1 MEFDGTGS
9 VPYVQTVEYED
20 WLRWWQH
27 RGAAE
32 LERILLRHW
41 APLVVADEPAQRDVS
56 KRWAVRIGLRLRHGV
71 SGEELAGLLVSA
83 NRQLGVRVNDRQLA
97 AVAMEIRH
105 WYRDALGDP
114 ARGHWPMIYTRE
126 EL

>member
-1 MEFDGTGS
+1 ME
-9 VPYVQTVEYED
+9 YQD
-20 WLRWWQH
+20 WLRWWQQ

-32 LERILLRHW
+32 LESILMTHW
-41 APLVVADEPAQRDVS
+41 KPLGAADDPAQRKVCR
-56 KRWAVRIGLRLRHGV
+56 RWAVRIGVRLRQGI

-83 NRQLGVRVNDRQLA
+83 NRRLGVPVNARQLA

-105 WYRDALGDP
+105 WYRDALADP

-126 EL
+126 EE